1 MTVANATIYSYRRIL
16 GTLGQS
22 GPHSPRHEQGHRL
35 SIGDRSVDDL
45 GILITLSRRLV
56 WMAATRKLE
65 ASGFSMISWA
75 LAGHLTKFGPATQVD
90 IAAAIGQHP
99 AGVSR
104 LIDEMEAKKLVRRRR
119 DEVDRRRA
127 RIEVTPSGRA
137 MVKAAHPLVLSS
149 LKEALSPLS
158 LEEQQQLQSLLRKL
172 LSMDPNADCV
182 QAAESIVRSVR
193 EANAARAE
201 KRRPRIPSGDRPE
214 KSARAANGG
223 HRTNGARAVN
233 GTRAANVA
241 RPESRPRAPAK
252 VQRKTAS

>member
-1 MTVANATIYSYRRIL
+1 M
-16 GTLGQS
+16 
-22 GPHSPRHEQGHRL
+22 
-35 SIGDRSVDDL
+35 DDL

-65 ASGFSMISWA
+65 ASGYSMISWA

-172 LSMDPNADCV
+172 LSMGADADCV
-182 QAAESIVRSVR
+182 KEAERFVRSVHEAR
-193 EANAARAE
+193 EVRVE
-201 KRRPRIPSGDRPE
+201 KRARGANG
-214 KSARAANGG
+214 ARAANAKSARPVNGG
-223 HRTNGARAVN
+223 RAVN
-233 GTRAANVA
+233 GTGSRAANGSRA
-241 RPESRPRAPAK
+241 EIRPRAQAK
-252 VQRKTAS
+252 AQRKTAS

>member
-1 MTVANATIYSYRRIL
+1 M
-16 GTLGQS
+16 
-22 GPHSPRHEQGHRL
+22 
-35 SIGDRSVDDL
+35 DDL

-65 ASGFSMISWA
+65 ASGYSMTSWV

-104 LIDEMEAKKLVRRRR
+104 LIDEMEAKNLVRRRR

-127 RIEVTPSGRA
+127 RIEVTPTGRA

-158 LEEQQQLQSLLRKL
+158 IEEQQQLQSLLRKL
-172 LSMDPNADCV
+172 LSMGADADCV
-182 QAAESIVRSVR
+182 QEAERLVRSVSEAR
-193 EANAARAE
+193 EVRVE
-201 KRRPRIPSGDRPE
+201 KR
-214 KSARAANGG
+214 ARVA
-223 HRTNGARAVN
+223 NGARAVN
-233 GTRAANVA
+233 GVRAVNGA
-241 RPESRPRAPAK
+241 RVESRPRAQAK
-252 VQRKTAS
+252 VQRKSAS